1 MFHLIVEL
9 VVREQCV
16 PFVEE
21 ESPQRFPFFR
31 ARADCVKTLEVVFYV
46 EVYQVIFHRERVGA
60 VFQELEKLG
69 VGCFIHFMKV
79 FPLRRVVG
87 VEILQGG
94 LRVTKIP
101 VNVRIQFFG
110 TDNQV
115 VQLFVVHI
123 VGYSLQFFIIN
134 VLQVFEP
141 NTLCSLVHG
150 HER

>member
-1 MFHLIVEL
+1 MVLN
-9 VVREQCV
+9 
-16 PFVEE
+16 
-21 ESPQRFPFFR
+21 
-31 ARADCVKTLEVVFYV
+31 
-46 EVYQVIFHRERVGA
+46 RERVGA

-101 VNVRIQFFG
+101 VNIRIQFFG

-123 VGYSLQFFIIN
+123 VGYSL
-134 VLQVFEP
+134 
-141 NTLCSLVHG
+141 
-150 HER
+150 

>member
-1 MFHLIVEL
+1 M
-9 VVREQCV
+9 
-16 PFVEE
+16 
-21 ESPQRFPFFR
+21 
-31 ARADCVKTLEVVFYV
+31 
-46 EVYQVIFHRERVGA
+46 
-60 VFQELEKLG
+60 EKLG

-94 LRVTKIP
+94 LRVMKIP

-123 VGYSLQFFIIN
+123 VGYFLQFLIIN

-150 HER
+150 RER